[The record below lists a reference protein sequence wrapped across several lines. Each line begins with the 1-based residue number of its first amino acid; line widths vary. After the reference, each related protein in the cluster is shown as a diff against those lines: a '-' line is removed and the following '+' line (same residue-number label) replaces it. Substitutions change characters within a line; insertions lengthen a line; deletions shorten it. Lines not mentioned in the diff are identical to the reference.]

1 MSNKTEYIEFVKNK
15 WTEYMTTGDKEK
27 FLKKLKKVFA
37 KFDSNDAEYCHSCSF
52 FGMPDCHKTCG
63 VVMKNLHRLGLVET
77 VSQFGNGRTIST
89 EESISNSAYAQQ
101 TLEDWDN
108 RVITSASLVVNNSAE
123 NDDEENM

>member
-1 MSNKTEYIEFVKNK
+1 MNNNSEPIKFVKNR

-27 FLKKLKKVFA
+27 FLKKLKKEFA
-37 KFDSNDAEYCHSCSF
+37 KLNSNDAAYCPSCPF

-63 VVMKNLHRLGLVET
+63 VIMKNLHRLGLVET
-77 VSQFGNGRTIST
+77 ITQFGIGRTVSI

-108 RVITSASLVVNNSAE
+108 RVITSASLITNNASE
-123 NDDEENM
+123 NDDEENF

>member
-1 MSNKTEYIEFVKNK
+1 MNNKTDSIEFIKNR

-27 FLKKLKKVFA
+27 FLKNLKKVFT
-37 KFDSNDAEYCHSCSF
+37 KLGSIDYEYCHTCPF
-52 FGMPDCHKTCG
+52 FGMPNCHKTCG

-77 VSQFGNGRTIST
+77 ITQFGIGRTVSI

-108 RVITSASLVVNNSAE
+108 RVITSASLITNNASE
-123 NDDEENM
+123 NDDEENF

>member
-1 MSNKTEYIEFVKNK
+1 MSNKTEPIEFVKNR

-27 FLKKLKKVFA
+27 FLKNLKKVFS
-37 KFDSNDAEYCHSCSF
+37 KLDSNDADYCNSCPF

-77 VSQFGNGRTIST
+77 TTQFGNGRTVSI

-108 RVITSASLVVNNSAE
+108 RVITTSSFVVNNSSD
-123 NDDEENM
+123 NDDEENL